1 MKEKVQISAIYC
13 IAYFRIFI
21 YAMPNTDRAAQK
33 HKASSM
39 NQKRERAREK
49 KSQK

>member
-21 YAMPNTDRAAQK
+21 YAMPITDRAAQK

-39 NQKRERAREK
+39 NQKSERK